1 MQLAHEIDSPADW
14 LGPVLAAGNDWIYN
28 VTAEDAGEI
37 DAALKHARRH
47 GKTLET
53 LTAEDFPLPRF
64 AARLAFARD
73 FIEHRRGI
81 YVLRGL
87 PVGAYTKDDLR
98 LLYWGIGT
106 HLGTAVSQSKDGD
119 LLGDVRN
126 FGVDINSAEGRGYK
140 SNQRLSFHTDSADV
154 VGLMVLRTAKSG
166 GLSKIASS
174 VAVHNEIARTRPDLL
189 AVLYEPF
196 PWSWQGQEPPGE
208 SGWYLQPLFSRF
220 DGKFACRYIRLHVTN
235 SQRFDD
241 APRLTERQI
250 AAMDLIDAIAW
261 REDVHLSMHFEPG
274 DIQLLCNHTALHS
287 RTAFE
292 DYPEEDRRR
301 HLLRMWLAV
310 PNSRTLSPGFATI
323 YRDQRGGAVRGGFP
337 SRTGQHHFHTI
348 GTLAD

>member
-1 MQLAHEIDSPADW
+1 M
-14 LGPVLAAGNDWIYN
+14 
-28 VTAEDAGEI
+28 
-37 DAALKHARRH
+37 
-47 GKTLET
+47 
-53 LTAEDFPLPRF
+53 
-64 AARLAFARD
+64 
-73 FIEHRRGI
+73 
-81 YVLRGL
+81 RGL

-154 VGLMVLRTAKSG
+154 VGLMVLRMAKCG

-189 AVLYEPF
+189 AALYEPF

-220 DGKFACRYIRLHVTN
+220 DGKFACRSSACTSRTA
-235 SQRFDD
+235 SASTTRR
-241 APRLTERQI
+241 ASRRQI

-310 PNSRTLSPGFATI
+310 PNSRTLSPRFDDLPRHLAGRRAWRLSFA
-323 YRDQRGGAVRGGFP
+323 YRAASLYRRN
-337 SRTGQHHFHTI
+337 TGR
-348 GTLAD
+348 LMEYLR